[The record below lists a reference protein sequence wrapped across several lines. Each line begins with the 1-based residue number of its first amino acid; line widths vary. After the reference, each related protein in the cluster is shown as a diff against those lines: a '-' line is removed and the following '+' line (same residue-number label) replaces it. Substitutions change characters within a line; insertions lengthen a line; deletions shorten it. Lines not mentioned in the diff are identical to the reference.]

1 MKKIILVSII
11 ICQLIISCSSDS
23 DGSNATEDEVAS
35 LLQKPYSSLTP
46 SQQKVKLENEANSML
61 LQMEN
66 SKSSTA
72 LDAFDNFGNLQNISQ
87 SEFQIANSGN
97 GIGDLLN
104 ISGVYGIYTWNA
116 IQQIWVKTASSTVLK
131 FIFPSNKNSTT
142 NNAILSVTS
151 VASNVKVDIE
161 DTEEI
166 GYWKYNPVTD
176 EYDYIITDP
185 AIYDQI
191 YLPSSV
197 NASLTI
203 DGVKVG
209 EYEASSLYSGG
220 NPEPTQASYKLTFN
234 GYVWENS
241 AKRTSPI
248 SIKSSFSYNGNNLID
263 FNVGSTADIDE
274 LIEGSALTPYLG
286 KANCLISL
294 MDNFV
299 MVADMNIEGFVNDQN
314 SLYDNTPEPIY
325 NNPTAV
331 SAYNKTISEGE
342 ANTFNK
348 NVKMALVSKK
358 DGTKLADVIQKS
370 EKGEIYYGYQEYDT
384 VLYLRFSDNTEVAM
398 DVYFSSG
405 FDNLT
410 TKFQDFINS
419 F

>member
-1 MKKIILVSII
+1 MKKIILLSII
-11 ICQLIISCSSDS
+11 ICQLIISCSSGG
-23 DGSNATEDEVAS
+23 DGSNTTEDEVAS

-46 SQQKVKLENEANSML
+46 AQQKVKLENEANSML

-87 SEFQIANSGN
+87 SEFQMANSGN
-97 GIGDLLN
+97 GISDLLN
-104 ISGVYGIYTWNA
+104 ISGVYGIYTWKA
-116 IQQIWVKTASSTVLK
+116 TQEIWVKTASSTVLK

-151 VASNVKVDIE
+151 VASNVKADIV

-166 GYWKYNPVTD
+166 GYWQYNSATYQ
-176 EYDYIITDP
+176 YDYIITDP

-197 NASLTI
+197 NATLTI
-203 DGVKVG
+203 DGIQVG
-209 EYEASSLYSGG
+209 GYEANAVYSGG
-220 NPEPTQASYKLTFN
+220 NPEPTEAGYKLTLN

-241 AKRTSPI
+241 AKRTSPV
-248 SIKSSFSYNGNNLID
+248 SVKSSFTYNGNNLID
-263 FNVGSTADIDE
+263 FNVGSTADIDK
-274 LIEGSALTPYLG
+274 LIEGSELNQYLG

-299 MVADMNIEGFVNDQN
+299 MVADMNVEGFVNDQN
-314 SLYDNTPEPIY
+314 ALYDKTPEPNY

-331 SAYNKTISEGE
+331 SAYNKSISEGE
-342 ANTFNK
+342 ANAFNK

-358 DGTKLADVIQKS
+358 DGTKLADVVQKS
-370 EKGEIYYGYQEYDT
+370 EKGGIYYGYQEYDT